1 MPRGPPRHRPRA
13 LRITTTLN
21 ASAGPS
27 TDRQPGLQLE
37 RLIRYVRPRADRRS
51 AAGTAASCLRRRRP
65 RGRPGPIRPIRRP
78 AGWVTTTPVCRRFG
92 IGPDQCS
99 IRGHHDAFR
108 VPPPPARPPRI
119 PPATRESSSHAG
131 FRRRKWRDPDSN
143 RGHHDFQTGVPN
155 TRTRAESPANEP
167 VSAERAEPQVSRK

>member
-21 ASAGPS
+21 ARAGPS

-92 IGPDQCS
+92 IG
-99 IRGHHDAFR
+99 RGPVLDPGAPRR
-108 VPPPPARPPRI
+108 VSCAAATRPPRI